1 MSCLTEVLGSVKF
14 LREDAN
20 TAAVCVPVPD
30 EKLGQRMLAQMV
42 SRFMVTKPPR
52 EAVIVQL
59 TPRNFSETAVHF
71 QRVTTPFAWP
81 TDEHDVD

>member
-1 MSCLTEVLGSVKF
+1 
-14 LREDAN
+14 
-20 TAAVCVPVPD
+20 
-30 EKLGQRMLAQMV
+30 MV
-42 SRFMVTKPPR
+42 SRFMVSKPPR